1 MPSKNLTEA
10 EFYKGYFREIFAGI
24 IQADEGGIKEPGQVF
39 TEPGVETYLKEELK
53 TVVSSINSLR
63 KFCLA
68 CEKSDD
74 VKSLI
79 CCENCHSAYY
89 CSAICKTSKASKH
102 AKVCH
107 HMRSERFDQIVEM
120 LPPICNLSWL
130 LAKGRKIQAQ
140 AKEIASWEDWLLKAH
155 EEMAAEI
162 RMAAPKVCQWYE
174 LTGWTPTPTPEELER
189 ASLNVLTNLLTTTM
203 TIAGSLIDFKVDPR
217 QQPVVIHLPGAAG
230 MEACLKTQNLVS
242 ELSALFPG
250 HKSLELVLI
259 GPEVTGDFYP
269 PLSPADD
276 TEEDRDKQTVTFS
289 KFNGLYDT
297 FMQNYV
303 AEERA
308 YPPDVVVAF
317 HPGLSAVSLQ
327 KSWLSSIKLMV
338 TLNLPTILTCYNLD
352 EYEETMKYL
361 NSEIV
366 GLNINFIKT
375 GVNAFGSRLIKQ
387 TAHSLD
393 EVFAPNM
400 YTISFQGLK

>member
-1 MPSKNLTEA
+1 MPSKNVSEA

-24 IQADEGGIKEPGQVF
+24 IQADEGGIKVPSEVF
-39 TEPGVETYLKEELK
+39 GEPGVEEYLKEELK
-53 TVVSSINSLR
+53 TVVSSINALR

-74 VKSLI
+74 VKSFI
-79 CCENCHSAYY
+79 CCENCQMAYY

-102 AKVCH
+102 ATVCH
-107 HMRSERFDQIVEM
+107 HMRAERFDQIVEM

-130 LAKGRKIQAQ
+130 LAKGRKVRAQ

-155 EEMAAEI
+155 AEMAMEI
-162 RMAAPKVCQWYE
+162 QEAAPKVGQWYQ
-174 LTGWTPTPTPEELER
+174 LTGWSPTPSAEELER

-203 TIAGSLIDFKVDPR
+203 TVAGSLIDFKVDPR

-250 HKSLELVLI
+250 HKAIEFVLI
-259 GPEVTGDFYP
+259 GPEVAGDFYS

-276 TEEDRDKQTVTFS
+276 ADQDRDKQTVTFS

-317 HPGLSAVSLQ
+317 HPGLSATSLQ

-338 TLNLPTILTCYNLD
+338 TLNLPTIFTCYNLD
-352 EYEETMKYL
+352 EFDETMTYL
-361 NSEIV
+361 KSETV
-366 GLNINFIKT
+366 GLDINFIKT
-375 GVNAFGSRLIKQ
+375 GINVFGSRLIKQ